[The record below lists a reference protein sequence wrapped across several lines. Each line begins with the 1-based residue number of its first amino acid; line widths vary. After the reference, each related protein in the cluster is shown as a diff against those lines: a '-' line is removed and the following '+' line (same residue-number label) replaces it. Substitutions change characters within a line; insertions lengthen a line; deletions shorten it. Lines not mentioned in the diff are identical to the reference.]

1 MSRIGKKP
9 IQIPERVKIIC
20 NDEFINVSGTKGEL
34 QHRLHDSV
42 KLQVEGQTAHIQLKD
57 NCPNEHAMQGMTRAI
72 VANMV
77 TGVSSGFERTLEIIG
92 IGYRA
97 ALNGRTLNLSL
108 GYSHPVEFTLPEGIE
123 ATVDKNTIITLKGI
137 DKEKLG
143 HTAAALK
150 RLRPPEPY
158 KGKGIR
164 FSTDRILKKAG
175 KKGTK

>member
-9 IQIPERVKIIC
+9 IQVPERVKIIC
-20 NDEFINVSGTKGEL
+20 EGELLKVSGEKGML
-34 QHRLHDSV
+34 QHSLHNSV
-42 KLQVEGQTAHIQLKD
+42 RIHIEGNFAHIQLKD
-57 NCPNEHAMQGMTRAI
+57 NCPNDHAIQGMTRAI

-77 TGVSSGFERTLEIIG
+77 TGVSSGFERTLEIVG

-97 ALNGRTLNLSL
+97 TINGRILNMSL
-108 GYSHPVEFTLPEGIE
+108 GYSHPVEFILPEG
-123 ATVDKNTIITLKGI
+123 VDASVEKNTLITLKGI

-150 RLRPPEPY
+150 RLRKPEPY

-164 FSTDRILKKAG
+164 FSTDRIQKKAG

>member
-9 IQIPERVKIIC
+9 IQIPERVKIVC
-20 NDEFINVSGTKGEL
+20 DEDCLSITGVKGVL
-34 QHRLHDSV
+34 QHKMHNSVRL
-42 KLQVEGQTAHIQLKD
+42 KVEDQKIYVQLRED
-57 NCPNEHAMQGMTRAI
+57 RPNDHAIQGMTRAI

-77 TGVSSGFERTLEIIG
+77 TGVSAGFERSLEIVG

-97 ALNGRTLNLSL
+97 ALNGRILNLSL
-108 GYSHPVEFTLPEGIE
+108 GYSHPVEFALPEGVE
-123 ATVDKNTIITLKGI
+123 ASVEKNTIITLKGI